1 MDEMCSK
8 QYLMC
13 GKAQEMLL
21 AFVVAV
27 KRGTRIVSS
36 LGLHAGSRQTYLLR
50 MEP

>member
-21 AFVVAV
+21 AFVVAD

-36 LGLHAGSRQTYLLR
+36 LGLHAGSRQT
-50 MEP
+50 